1 MTVYELVA
9 QMISKIMQRFSDS
22 LVLLDVD
29 FDDDTIIRIAAVWEI
44 ERNATVKK

>member
-1 MTVYELVA
+1 MTVYELVSE
-9 QMISKIMQRFSDS
+9 MVSKIMQSFSDS

-44 ERNATVKK
+44 EK